1 MVQNELENEDGTPC
15 DGRKKEEVSGAA
27 LMARDF
33 LAKRDEVPRVR
44 RGGEGK
50 SRKKEQSSEQDTSVI
65 FSTRFFLMKLKKYLA
80 AS

>member
-1 MVQNELENEDGTPC
+1 MNLKIKLEHPAM

-33 LAKRDEVPRVR
+33 LAKRDEAPRVR

-50 SRKKEQSSEQDTSVI
+50 SH
-65 FSTRFFLMKLKKYLA
+65 FLIVHVNLLL
-80 AS
+80 